1 MTRQYEI
8 FENPFED
15 SFNEAQTQTQ
25 IEYDQALHSETI
37 VQPPMPRCQYT
48 QEMPF

>member
-15 SFNEAQTQTQ
+15 CLDEAAAQTQ

-37 VQPPMPRCQYT
+37 VQPPMPRCPYT
-48 QEMPF
+48 EEMPF